1 MDENV
6 IESNVISEQLRNELK
21 TVPADSLRLEL
32 EQSYKII
39 NALSSSYHDVYYADI
54 ETGKMRSYRY
64 SRITMDKFGKQFEE
78 GDFEANFYAYVRGAV
93 HPDDQEL
100 FEPVLTRSNVKKLFE
115 RTDSYSF
122 NYRAIRQNGEIH
134 FCQCQVV
141 QILGKPNEFVFAFRN
156 VDREIVLENEKQSDL
171 KRRMDIVMSMVKVY
185 DNSVY
190 VNVADNSFMEL
201 KTLSY
206 VKDLINPCKDYDSQ
220 IRLVIE
226 NTVYRE
232 HQEAMFRFMNIHD
245 LDQRLKGRN
254 VLTKEFLGR
263 TLGWSE
269 AYLIVGSR
277 DEDGNVEGVF
287 FATRNINDEK
297 LYKLQQEELER
308 TQTRQLREAL
318 RLANATNRANNTFL
332 NNVSHDIRMPLDALS
347 GLTNLALENLD
358 NKALVKDHLQKIQS
372 LGENLTCLLQDV
384 LDLGKI
390 QSEGYIIP
398 EQEFDIKEL
407 LQESME
413 LQRRNIDA
421 KQHEMRIN
429 IAPGTHLQVLG
440 AYAGMKQIFV
450 NLISN
455 MVKYTPSQ
463 GQLTINVRE
472 LEAGRQNAARYEF
485 SFRDN
490 GIGMDA
496 SVLSTIFKPFYRCQ
510 PNEGQPMLGTG
521 LGLTIVSALLKK
533 LDGEIKVESRLGV
546 GSTFRVY
553 LNLQQRGMA
562 DKAELKIQHQP
573 KKVAMNMDVL
583 KKLNYQDKRVLLV
596 EDHDINAEVN
606 SMLLATAGL
615 TVDVAKNGQQ
625 AVDMMAEHPYYY
637 YDLIFMDIR
646 MPVLDGYKAT
656 KQIRAMDNYYAQRV
670 PIIALT
676 ANTFPEDVEKVLACG
691 MNEHISKPL
700 QLDRLADILRR
711 WLH

>member
-1 MDENV
+1 MDEKV
-6 IESNVISEQLRNELK
+6 IETNVISEQLRNELK
-21 TVPADSLRLEL
+21 TVPVDSLRLEL

-39 NALSSSYHDVYYADI
+39 NALSSSFHDVYYADI

-64 SRITMDKFGKQFEE
+64 SRITLDKFGKQFED

-156 VDREIVLENEKQSDL
+156 VDREMVLENEKQSDL

-201 KTLSY
+201 KTLPY
-206 VKDLINPCKDYDSQ
+206 VKDLINPGKDYDSQ

-232 HQEAMFRFMNIHD
+232 HQDAMFKFMNIHD

-297 LYKLQQEELER
+297 LYKLQQQELER
-308 TQTRQLREAL
+308 TQTKQLREAL

-347 GLTNLALENLD
+347 GLTTLALENLD
-358 NKALVKDHLQKIQS
+358 DKALVQDHLQKIQS

-398 EQEFDIKEL
+398 EQEFNLKEL
-407 LQESME
+407 LQEAME
-413 LQRRNIDA
+413 LQRQDIDA
-421 KQHEMRIN
+421 KQHEVRIHV
-429 IAPGTHLQVLG
+429 APDTHLQVMG
-440 AYAGMKQIFV
+440 AYAGIKQICV
-450 NLISN
+450 NLLSN
-455 MVKYTPSQ
+455 MIKYTPAHGHLAIS
-463 GQLTINVRE
+463 IRE
-472 LEAGRQNAARYEF
+472 FEAGKQSIARYEF
-485 SFRDN
+485 AFRDD
-490 GIGMDA
+490 GIGIDE
-496 SVLSTIFKPFYRCQ
+496 SVLSNIFKPFYRCQ
-510 PNEGQPMLGTG
+510 SESGQSLLGTG

-533 LDGEIKVESRLGV
+533 LGGKIKVESRLDE

-562 DKAELKIQHQP
+562 DKEELKIQHQP
-573 KKVAMNMDVL
+573 KQATINMDVL
-583 KKLNYQDKRVLLV
+583 KKLNFRDKRVLLV
-596 EDHDINAEVN
+596 EDHAINAEVN
-606 SMLLATAGL
+606 SMILAAAGL
-615 TVDVAKNGQQ
+615 TVDVAKNGKM

-656 KQIRAMDNYYAQRV
+656 KLIRAMDNYYAQRV

-676 ANTFPEDVEKVLACG
+676 ANTFPEDVDKVLACG

-700 QLDRLADILRR
+700 QLNRLADILRK